1 MGKSYKI
8 WRETGQ
14 LASCCT
20 GIYIFFFFNL
30 IHRFIEHL
38 LDFVFMDFRH
48 SHQYQERDNK
58 SVRNLEC
65 SECYQKIKT
74 INEMKK
80 HFVDNHAS
88 CDKGKDVIQ
97 HLKIDLES
105 LSEVIIK
112 SYFIS
117 EL

>member
-1 MGKSYKI
+1 
-8 WRETGQ
+8 
-14 LASCCT
+14 
-20 GIYIFFFFNL
+20 
-30 IHRFIEHL
+30 
-38 LDFVFMDFRH
+38 
-48 SHQYQERDNK
+48 
-58 SVRNLEC
+58 
-65 SECYQKIKT
+65 
-74 INEMKK
+74 MKK

-88 CDKGKDVIQ
+88 CDKGSDVIQ

>member
-1 MGKSYKI
+1 MQNLRI
-8 WRETGQ
+8 WF
-14 LASCCT
+14 LL
-20 GIYIFFFFNL
+20 N
-30 IHRFIEHL
+30 FILEHAK
-38 LDFVFMDFRH
+38 FM
-48 SHQYQERDNK
+48 
-58 SVRNLEC
+58 SV
-65 SECYQKIKT
+65 QKIKN
-74 INEMKK
+74 ISDMKK